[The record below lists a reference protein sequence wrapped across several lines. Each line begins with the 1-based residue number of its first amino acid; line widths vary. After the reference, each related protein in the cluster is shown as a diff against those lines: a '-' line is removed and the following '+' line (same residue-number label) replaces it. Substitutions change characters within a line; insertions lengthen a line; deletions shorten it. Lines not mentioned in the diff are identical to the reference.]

1 MPKVAID
8 GRGKDR
14 KGLGKGLGKGGKVSA
29 QRHRKLLREN
39 IRGITK
45 PAIRR
50 LARRGGVKRISADIY
65 ENARSALKDFLTD
78 VLRDVVSYVEYER
91 RKTVGVMEILLALKR
106 RGRTMYGFDNQIRSG
121 KLSHYQY

>member
-1 MPKVAID
+1 MPRVAVD

-29 QRHRKLLREN
+29 QRHRVS
-39 IRGITK
+39 ITK

-106 RGRTMYGFDNQIRSG
+106 RGRTMYGFDSEIR
-121 KLSHYQY
+121 

>member
-29 QRHRKLLREN
+29 QRHRN

-121 KLSHYQY
+121 KLSHYHY

>member
-50 LARRGGVKRISADIY
+50 LARRGGGTEVHPYPCDSDYQHSKTLLI
-65 ENARSALKDFLTD
+65 LFLINKIQI
-78 VLRDVVSYVEYER
+78 VAHNESLRNEH
-91 RKTVGVMEILLALKR
+91 
-106 RGRTMYGFDNQIRSG
+106 N
-121 KLSHYQY
+121 